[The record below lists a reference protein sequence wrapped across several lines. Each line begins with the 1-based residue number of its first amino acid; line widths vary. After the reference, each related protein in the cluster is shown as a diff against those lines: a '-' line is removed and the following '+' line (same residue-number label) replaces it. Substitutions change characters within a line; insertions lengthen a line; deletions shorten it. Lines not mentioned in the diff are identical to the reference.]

1 MRNFLDLLKFP
12 MVTQSFLLFEILIL
26 NSAVEKI
33 LLLQLHYSV
42 YLYLQAGVIC
52 SRAEGEA
59 ESCWEL
65 VHPV

>member
-1 MRNFLDLLKFP
+1 MRNFLDQLKFP

-33 LLLQLHYSV
+33 LSLQLHYSV

-52 SRAEGEA
+52 SQAEGEA

>member
-1 MRNFLDLLKFP
+1 

-52 SRAEGEA
+52 SQAEGEA